1 MGLYEYLI
9 KHIDRKKEKKLKKQK
24 AQKNNAETKDI
35 LRFKKLLHLY
45 FDYNAKGLT
54 PAEINE
60 VNNYIKSEIVLN
72 DEKEINSFTTLLLT
86 YLTVAKNKF
95 KEKQKDIL
103 QQLDN
108 GSVVDKADAVLVSEK
123 IIINKPGI
131 ENYRYLNGV
140 KQLSV
145 AIPEK
150 IYTISVNPDSP
161 QYISSTK
168 YEDESI
174 EEKANIKNAIE
185 KYSDVESLAY
195 TIPDRTM

>member
-95 KEKQKDIL
+95 KEMQKDIL

>member
-1 MGLYEYLI
+1 M
-9 KHIDRKKEKKLKKQK
+9 
-24 AQKNNAETKDI
+24 
-35 LRFKKLLHLY
+35 
-45 FDYNAKGLT
+45 
-54 PAEINE
+54 
-60 VNNYIKSEIVLN
+60 
-72 DEKEINSFTTLLLT
+72 
-86 YLTVAKNKF
+86 
-95 KEKQKDIL
+95 QKDIL

-174 EEKANIKNAIE
+174 EEKTKIKNAIE